1 MGEKWLLYFKARSI
15 RLLLLIKVMYGN
27 LKGQSKK
34 SQFGARSV
42 TLLTAAPSNKINSC
56 AEIFKQSMKVVVP
69 ARKATQPGGI
79 GSLESILG
87 LLKSLKIRAQFEK
100 EYMLLKV
107 DLIESV

>member
-1 MGEKWLLYFKARSI
+1 
-15 RLLLLIKVMYGN
+15 MYGN

-56 AEIFKQSMKVVVP
+56 AGIFKQSMKVVVP

-87 LLKSLKIRAQFEK
+87 FFKVKNSDSGFSPHYNDKRSLKGTVSRVCRKKKELEK
-100 EYMLLKV
+100 AKV
-107 DLIESV
+107 AHAK